1 MKAVYVV
8 FFGPPGCGKGTQAKR
23 IAEALAL
30 VQVSTGELFRKHLGE
45 KTPLGIKAQEY
56 MSQGAL
62 VPDEVTIGMVRE
74 RLQQP
79 DMKAGAIF
87 DGFPRTRAQAE
98 ALDHLLKE
106 LGSQL
111 HLVVDFALPI
121 DVSRQ
126 RLMGRQ
132 EGRPDDKPEVIEKR
146 LNDHTAVEASVM
158 PYYNSKEGLVKSVD
172 ANRAVDVIYRDV
184 AALIRT
190 TMAG

>member
-1 MKAVYVV
+1 MQAVYVV

-23 IAEALAL
+23 LAEELGL

-45 KTPLGIKAQEY
+45 KTPLGIKAQEF
-56 MSQGAL
+56 MSLGAL
-62 VPDEVTIGMVRE
+62 VPDEITIGMVRE

-98 ALDHLLKE
+98 ALDQLLKE

-111 HLVVDFALPI
+111 HLVVDFALPMDI
-121 DVSRQ
+121 SRQ

-146 LNDHTAVEASVM
+146 LNDHAAVEASVM
-158 PYYNSKEGLVKSVD
+158 PYYRGHQGLVKSVD
-172 ANRAVDVIYRDV
+172 ANRTVDVINRDV
-184 AALIRT
+184 STLIRAA
-190 TMAG
+190 MAG